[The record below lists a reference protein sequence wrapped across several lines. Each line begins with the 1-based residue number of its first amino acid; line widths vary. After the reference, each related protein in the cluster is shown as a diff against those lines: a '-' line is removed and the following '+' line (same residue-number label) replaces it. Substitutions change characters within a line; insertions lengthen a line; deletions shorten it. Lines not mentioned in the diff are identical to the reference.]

1 MFKTRPCSKLAPHP
15 ATVCSVPEL
24 SKAPAR
30 AAAPSRVPA
39 LLALHGSCWPRRG
52 RSDAVSFAS
61 LRLRPSLSWFSHSF
75 VLNYSLISSP
85 PSSICSLG
93 RLFSRLVFSSFSFC
107 CLLLDFLPSFL
118 SHLAVLSLIPSA
130 FFFSF
135 FSPVFPLP
143 SPGHSQSR
151 WLFPRAVPRPRCV
164 PFLRSPA
171 SWRSAPRPGARCRPL
186 SFQPAG

>member
-1 MFKTRPCSKLAPHP
+1 MFKTRLCSKLAPHP

-24 SKAPAR
+24 SKASAR
-30 AAAPSRVPA
+30 AAAPSHVPA
-39 LLALHGSCWPRRG
+39 LLAVHGSCWPRHG
-52 RSDAVSFAS
+52 RSDAGSFAS
-61 LRLRPSLSWFSHSF
+61 LHLRPSLSWFSHSF

-93 RLFSRLVFSSFSFC
+93 RLFSHLFFFFLFLLLFAARFPSFIPLPLSCSFTHSFC
-107 CLLLDFLPSFL
+107 
-118 SHLAVLSLIPSA
+118 
-130 FFFSF
+130 FFFF
-135 FSPVFPLP
+135 FFFPVFPLP
-143 SPGHSQSR
+143 SPGHSQSQ